1 MGCVACWADEYCAPM
16 SADHVAEAGPSSV
29 DCPVCGH
36 PDMRWLPHSWSL
48 VDVAFCTKCSVCVQR
63 GAIPAP
69 GAVLGRY
76 RRGEYWRS
84 HSRMGRSLEHGLL
97 LWREFAVVSRLFE
110 VEDML
115 GQPVSSGAAV
125 LEVGC
130 GPGELLSRLRRERSC
145 KVWGLEPSPREA
157 YLARSRYG
165 INVVSADGSFLPYCC
180 TFDLI
185 LAFHVLEHVSDPV
198 AVVRELLGF
207 LSFDGHLVLEC
218 PNLASPTA
226 GMPLVQFF
234 EPAHIWTFSLSALKR
249 IVYSAGGQVV
259 RHSDSGFIR
268 MLVTK
273 ASSDDHQASFEP
285 HDNAQASEHGE
296 AVWKRLDQYA
306 TSYRWSW
313 TRAWWAWSRFV
324 VGIRILMLLTGNMLG
339 VVGKR

>member
-1 MGCVACWADEYCAPM
+1 M

-36 PDMRWLPHSWSL
+36 PGMRWLPHSWSL

-76 RRGEYWRS
+76 RRGEYWGS
-84 HSRMGRSLEHGLL
+84 HSRMGLSLEKGLL
-97 LWREFAVVSRLFE
+97 LWREGAAVRRLEEIE
-110 VEDML
+110 VML
-115 GQPVSSGAAV
+115 GRPVPPSAVV

-130 GPGELLSRLRRERSC
+130 GPGELLWLLRRERMC
-145 KVWGLEPSPREA
+145 QVWGLEPSPREA
-157 YLARSRYG
+157 YLAQSMHG
-165 INVVSADGSFLPYCC
+165 IRVVSADGSSLPYRC
-180 TFDLI
+180 TFNLI

-198 AVVRELLGF
+198 GVIRELLGL
-207 LSFDGHLVLEC
+207 LSSDRQLVLEC
-218 PNLASPTA
+218 PNLASPTG

-234 EPAHIWTFSLSALKR
+234 EPAHIWTFSHSALER
-249 IVYSAGGQVV
+249 IVYLAGGVV
-259 RHSDSGFIR
+259 ARSSDSGFIR
-268 MLVTK
+268 MLVNK
-273 ASSDDHQASFEP
+273 ASSDDHQAAFERD
-285 HDNAQASEHGE
+285 DNALVSEHGE

-313 TRAWWAWSRFV
+313 IRVWWAWSRFV

>member
-1 MGCVACWADEYCAPM
+1 MTDEHVSETGATSAGCPI
-16 SADHVAEAGPSSV
+16 
-29 DCPVCGH
+29 CGH
-36 PDMRWLPHSWSL
+36 QRLRWLPRTWARAR
-48 VDVAFCTKCSVCVQR
+48 VALCIRCPVAVQL
-63 GAIPAP
+63 GAIDAR
-69 GAVLGRY
+69 ASVLQRY
-76 RRGEYWRS
+76 RRGDYWRTQ
-84 HSRMGRSLEHGLL
+84 SRLGRNLEHGLL
-97 LWREFAVVSRLFE
+97 LWREVAAVRRLE
-110 VEDML
+110 EIEAML
-115 GQPVSSGAAV
+115 GRSVPSGTAV

-130 GPGELLSRLRRERSC
+130 GPGELLSLLRRERIC
-145 KVWGLEPSPREA
+145 QVWGLEPSPREA
-157 YLARSRYG
+157 YLAQSRHG
-165 INVVSADGSFLPYCC
+165 IRVVSADGSSLPYRCS
-180 TFDLI
+180 FNLI

-259 RHSDSGFIR
+259 SHSDSGFIR

-313 TRAWWAWSRFV
+313 TRAWWVWSRFV